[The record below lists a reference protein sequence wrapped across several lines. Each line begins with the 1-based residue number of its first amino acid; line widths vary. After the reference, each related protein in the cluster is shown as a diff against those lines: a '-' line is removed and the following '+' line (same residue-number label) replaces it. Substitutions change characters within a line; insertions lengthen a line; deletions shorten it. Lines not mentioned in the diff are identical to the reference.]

1 MKIIAYSYTN
11 PLWETAPDQTIWGWE
26 IDQIYQ
32 DLGDR
37 QQLQQLLQDC
47 QTQTV
52 DYLLIRQLEELGNSV
67 EEVCDRLTQL
77 EFLNIKIISLKSDI
91 KINEPIPINTQA
103 TKTDLLKLLNQIRQN
118 QHSRKIRQAYARNRI
133 KAIPPPGKAPYGY
146 RRGKDRYAIDRSAAP
161 IVKDFFESFLLFGS
175 LRGAVRHI
183 EKKYGKKISVTTGR
197 RWLSNPVYRGD
208 LRYQNGEVISNTHLP
223 IISREEA
230 AQIERLLRRNRRMPP
245 RTASAPHSLAGLVV
259 CTECE
264 SPMITARVTTF
275 RKDKQYLYLRPKSC
289 SRQRKCK
296 ALAYQKVLEQTIE
309 IICRELPLAVAT
321 LEIPNMNGI
330 KSKIQQNIS
339 EKQEILSQLP
349 NLITKGIFD
358 QETAELRTYKL
369 KTEISQLES
378 QLNQLPPVNLL
389 ETAKA
394 VSISQF
400 WWDLSE
406 SERRFYLREFISKIE
421 IIRQDI
427 NWYLQVIFIF

>member
-1 MKIIAYSYTN
+1 MKIIAYLYTN
-11 PLWETAPDQTIWGWE
+11 PLFETAPDPAIWGWE
-26 IDQIYQ
+26 VDQIYQ

-37 QQLQQLLQDC
+37 QQLRQLLQDC
-47 QTQTV
+47 HTQPV
-52 DYLLIRQLEELGNSV
+52 NYLLIRQLEELGDSV

-77 EFLNIKIISLKSDI
+77 ESLNIKIIPLKSDI
-91 KINEPIPINTQA
+91 KINQPTSTNTQT

-118 QHSRKIRQAYARNRI
+118 QHSRKIRQAHARNRI

-146 RRGKDRYAIDRSAAP
+146 RRGKDRYTLDRSAAP
-161 IVKDFFESFLLFGS
+161 VVKDFFESFLLFGS

-197 RWLSNPVYRGD
+197 RWLTNPVYRGD
-208 LRYQNGEVISNTHLP
+208 LQYQNGEVISNTHLP

-230 AQIERLLRRNRRMPP
+230 AQVERLLQRNRLMAP

-259 CTECE
+259 CTECQ

-275 RKDKQYLYLRPKSC
+275 RKDKEYLYLRPKSC
-289 SRQRKCK
+289 PRKRKCK
-296 ALAYQKVLEQTIE
+296 ALAYGKILEETIE
-309 IICRELPLAVAT
+309 IICRELPLAVAA
-321 LEIPNMNGI
+321 LEMPNMDGI
-330 KSKIQQNIS
+330 KSTIKQNIS
-339 EKQEILSQLP
+339 DKQEILSQLP
-349 NLITKGIFD
+349 NLITNGIFD
-358 QETAELRTYKL
+358 QETADLRTYKL
-369 KTEISQLES
+369 KTEIAQLES

-394 VSISQF
+394 VSIPQF

-421 IIRQDI
+421 IIRQDT
-427 NWYLQVIFIF
+427 NWDLQVIFIF

>member
-11 PLWETAPDQTIWGWE
+11 PLWETAPDRTTWGWE
-26 IDQIYQ
+26 VDEIYQ

-37 QQLQQLLQDC
+37 QQLGQLLQDC
-47 QTQTV
+47 HTQPV
-52 DYLLIRQLEELGNSV
+52 NYLLIRQLEELGDSV

-77 EFLNIKIISLKSDI
+77 ESLNIQIIPLKSDI
-91 KINEPIPINTQA
+91 KINQPTATNTQA

-118 QHSRKIRQAYARNRI
+118 QHSRKIRQAHARNRI

-146 RRGKDRYAIDRSAAP
+146 RRGKDRYTLDRSAAP
-161 IVKDFFESFLLFGS
+161 VVKDFFESFLLFGS

-197 RWLSNPVYRGD
+197 RWLTNPVYRGD
-208 LRYQNGEVISNTHLP
+208 LQYQNGEVISNTHLP

-230 AQIERLLRRNRRMPP
+230 AQVERLLRRNRRMPP
-245 RTASAPHSLAGLVV
+245 RTASAPHSLAGLVI

-275 RKDKQYLYLRPKSC
+275 RKDKEYLYLRPKSC
-289 SRQRKCK
+289 PRKRKCK
-296 ALAYQKVLEQTIE
+296 ALAYQKILEQTIE
-309 IICRELPLAVAT
+309 IICQDLPLAVAA
-321 LEIPNMNGI
+321 LEMPNMNGI
-330 KSKIQQNIS
+330 KGKMKQNIS

-349 NLITKGIFD
+349 NLITNGIFD

-369 KTEISQLES
+369 KTEISQLER

-394 VSISQF
+394 VSIPEF

-406 SERRFYLREFISKIE
+406 SERRFYLREFITKIE
-421 IIRQDI
+421 LIRQDTS
-427 NWYLQVIFIF
+427 WHLQVIFIF

>member
-11 PLWETAPDQTIWGWE
+11 PLFETAPDPTIWGWE
-26 IDQIYQ
+26 IDEIYK

-47 QTQTV
+47 QSEPV
-52 DYLLIRQLEELGNSV
+52 NYLLIRQLEELGDSV
-67 EEVCDRLTQL
+67 EEVCDRITQL
-77 EFLNIKIISLKSDI
+77 ESLKIKIIPLKSDI
-91 KINEPIPINTQA
+91 KINQDQSANTQA

-118 QHSRKIRQAYARNRI
+118 QHSRKIRQAHARNRI

-146 RRGKDRYAIDRSAAP
+146 RRGKDRYTLDRSAVP
-161 IVKDFFESFLLFGS
+161 VVKDFFESFLLYGS

-197 RWLSNPVYRGD
+197 RWLTNPVYRGD
-208 LRYQNGEVISNTHLP
+208 LEYQNGEVISNTHLP

-230 AQIERLLRRNRRMPP
+230 AQVERLLRRNRRMPP

-275 RKDKQYLYLRPKSC
+275 RKDKEYLYLRPKSC
-289 SRQRKCK
+289 PRKRKCK
-296 ALAYQKVLEQTIE
+296 ALPYEKILEQTIE
-309 IICRELPLAVAT
+309 IICQEFPVAVAA
-321 LEIPNMNGI
+321 LEMPNMDGI
-330 KSKIQQNIS
+330 KSKIKQNIS
-339 EKQEILSQLP
+339 EKEEVLSQLP
-349 NLITKGIFD
+349 NLIANGIFD
-358 QETAELRTYKL
+358 RETAELRTYKL

-378 QLNQLPPVNLL
+378 QFNQLPPVNLL
-389 ETAKA
+389 EMAKA
-394 VSISQF
+394 VSIPQF

-421 IIRQDI
+421 IIRQDTS
-427 NWYLQVIFIF
+427 WDLQIIFIF

>member
-11 PLWETAPDQTIWGWE
+11 PLFETAPDRTTWGWE
-26 IDQIYQ
+26 VDEIYQ

-37 QQLQQLLQDC
+37 QQLGQLLQDSH
-47 QTQTV
+47 TQPV
-52 DYLLIRQLEELGNSV
+52 NYLLIRQLEELGDSV
-67 EEVCDRLTQL
+67 EEVCDRLTKL
-77 EFLNIKIISLKSDI
+77 ESLNIQIIPLKSDI
-91 KINEPIPINTQA
+91 KINQDQTTNRQA

-118 QHSRKIRQAYARNRI
+118 QHSRKIRQAHARNRI

-146 RRGKDRYAIDRSAAP
+146 RRGKDRYTLDRSAAP
-161 IVKDFFESFLLFGS
+161 VVKDFFESFLLFGS

-197 RWLSNPVYRGD
+197 RWLTNPVYRGD
-208 LRYQNGEVISNTHLP
+208 LQYQNGEVISNTHLP

-230 AQIERLLRRNRRMPP
+230 AQVERLLRRNRRMPP
-245 RTASAPHSLAGLVV
+245 RTASAPHSLAGLVI

-264 SPMITARVTTF
+264 CPMITARVTTF
-275 RKDKQYLYLRPKSC
+275 RKDKEYLYLRPKSC
-289 SRQRKCK
+289 PRKRKCK
-296 ALAYQKVLEQTIE
+296 ALAYQKILEQTIE
-309 IICRELPLAVAT
+309 IICRELPVAVAA
-321 LEIPNMNGI
+321 LEMPNMDGI
-330 KSKIQQNIS
+330 KSKIKQNIS

-349 NLITKGIFD
+349 NLITNGIFD

-369 KTEISQLES
+369 KTEISQLER

-394 VSISQF
+394 VSIPQF

-406 SERRFYLREFISKIE
+406 SERRFYLREFISQIE
-421 IIRQDI
+421 IIRQDT
-427 NWYLQVIFIF
+427 NWHLQVIFIF

>member
-11 PLWETAPDQTIWGWE
+11 PLFETAPDPTIWGWE
-26 IDQIYQ
+26 VDQIYQ

-37 QQLQQLLQDC
+37 QELQQLIQDC
-47 QTQTV
+47 QTEPV
-52 DYLLIRQLEELGNSV
+52 NYLLIRQLEELGDSV

-77 EFLNIKIISLKSDI
+77 ESLKIKIISLKSDI
-91 KINEPIPINTQA
+91 KINQDQSGNTQV

-118 QHSRKIRQAYARNRI
+118 QHSRKIRQAHARNRI

-146 RRGKDRYAIDRSAAP
+146 RRGKDRYTLDRSAVP
-161 IVKDFFESFLLFGS
+161 VVKDFFESFLLFGS

-197 RWLSNPVYRGD
+197 RWLTNPVYRGD
-208 LRYQNGEVISNTHLP
+208 LQYQNGEVISNTHLP

-230 AQIERLLRRNRRMPP
+230 AQVERLLRRNRRMPP

-275 RKDKQYLYLRPKSC
+275 RKDKEYLYLRPKSC
-289 SRQRKCK
+289 PRKRKCK
-296 ALAYQKVLEQTIE
+296 ALRYEKILEQTIE
-309 IICRELPLAVAT
+309 IICQEFPLAVAA
-321 LEIPNMNGI
+321 LEMSNMDGI
-330 KSKIQQNIS
+330 KSKIKQNIS

-349 NLITKGIFD
+349 NLIANGIFD
-358 QETAELRTYKL
+358 RETAELRTYKL

-378 QLNQLPPVNLL
+378 QFNQLPPVNLL
-389 ETAKA
+389 EMAKA
-394 VSISQF
+394 VSLPQF

-427 NWYLQVIFIF
+427 SWDLQIIFIF